1 MGPLMPV
8 TPLHY
13 PFAFVVSKLDKRL
26 ILPGVIVGAVIPDI
40 EVPLMWIFFPGLP
53 DHLFLHSLIGAST
66 VGVLLAIII
75 TRVFYAPM
83 VSLFFGVDKGE
94 LDEACKITSALAISC
109 LIGVWSH
116 LLLDYPMHWYNPILW
131 PWVNPFDIV
140 GPLVLFFTPF
150 GSIYGNAFRL
160 ANSVTSAAMILL
172 WSVILVWYANRGLWR
187 NHWLGRP
194 AKTPSGQS
202 E

>member
-1 MGPLMPV
+1 MPV
-8 TPLHY
+8 TPFHY

-26 ILPGVIVGAVIPDI
+26 ILPGVVVGAVIPDI
-40 EVPLMWIFFPGLP
+40 DVPLMWTFFPSLP

-66 VGVLLAIII
+66 VGVLLAVII

-83 VSLFFGVDKGE
+83 ISLFFGVDKGD
-94 LDEACKITSALAISC
+94 LDEACRITPALVISC

-131 PWVNPFDIV
+131 PWVNPFQVV
-140 GPLVLFFTPF
+140 GPLVLFFIQS
-150 GSIYGNAFRL
+150 GLGLGEAFWMASNL
-160 ANSVTSAAMILL
+160 THAAMIVL
-172 WSVILVWYANRGLWR
+172 WSVIIAWYLNQGLWR

-194 AKTPSGQS
+194 TKVPSNS
-202 E
+202 FD